1 MLKKGVRL
9 KKTDGPVPQEKKL
22 EELKKP
28 NDIFSVSGIVSDV
41 AKTRAKRL
49 NTKKK
54 EGGGFR
60 KSIMVDNLLND
71 LEKTN

>member
-1 MLKKGVRL
+1 MLKKGVKL
-9 KKTDGPVPQEKKL
+9 KKTEGPVPQEKKM
-22 EELKKP
+22 EEMKKP

-54 EGGGFR
+54 EGGFR

-71 LEKTN
+71 LEKN